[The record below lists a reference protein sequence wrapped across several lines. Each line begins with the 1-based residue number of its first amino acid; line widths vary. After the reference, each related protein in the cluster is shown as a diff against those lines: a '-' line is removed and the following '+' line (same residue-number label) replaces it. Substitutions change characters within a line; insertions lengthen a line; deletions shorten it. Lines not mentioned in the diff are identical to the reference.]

1 MSKTYRNVKGKKVK
15 EGLIKGKKR
24 HSKYFRR
31 KKSREY
37 DLNGS
42 ISHVK
47 GSKSGK
53 GSNLNDQRLNALA
66 VDERI
71 FYEFKP
77 LIE

>member
-1 MSKTYRNVKGKKVK
+1 MSKTYRNIKGQKVK

-31 KKSREY
+31 KKSRED

-42 ISHVK
+42 ISN
-47 GSKSGK
+47 GNR
-53 GSNLNDQRLNALA
+53 SNFNDQRLNVLA

-71 FYEFKP
+71 FYDFKP
-77 LIE
+77 LID

>member
-1 MSKTYRNVKGKKVK
+1 MSKTYRNIKGQKVK

-31 KKSREY
+31 KKSREDY
-37 DLNGS
+37 SDRSILNGNR
-42 ISHVK
+42 
-47 GSKSGK
+47 
-53 GSNLNDQRLNALA
+53 SNFNDQRLNVLV

-77 LIE
+77 LID

>member
-42 ISHVK
+42 IS
-47 GSKSGK
+47 SGK

-77 LIE
+77 LID

>member
-1 MSKTYRNVKGKKVK
+1 MSKTYRNIKGQKVK

-42 ISHVK
+42 IS
-47 GSKSGK
+47 SGK
-53 GSNLNDQRLNALA
+53 GSNLNDQRLNVLA
-66 VDERI
+66 VDQRI

>member
-47 GSKSGK
+47 GS
-53 GSNLNDQRLNALA
+53 NLNDQRLNALA

-77 LIE
+77 LID